1 MLQYFQPDVITVE
14 IAEYVKGSN
23 GHVLLDK
30 DNVGAVVVG
39 FDEHLSYPKILKAVN
54 YLRDPQW

>member
-1 MLQYFQPDVITVE
+1 MPVD
-14 IAEYVKGSN
+14 IAEYVTNGSS
-23 GHVLLDK
+23 GHVSLDK
-30 DNVGAVVVG
+30 ENVGAVVVG